1 MSSVPPLR
9 GERAL
14 YIVAGVSLLLAVGFL
29 HREVLW
35 QGLVYH
41 MDDAADGYYPSH
53 VAILRAFSQGQL
65 PTWERGAWCGWPL
78 SADPYYGAF
87 YPLTV
92 LFAIFGAV
100 RGLGFTIALHM
111 LLSSAG
117 TFWLLRRRKLDVG
130 PALLGAAAVGFSSFM
145 VCRIRHIIFA
155 ELFAW
160 LPFVFV
166 GVEGWLSTR
175 RARELILAA
184 AATGLALLCGALPLA
199 PYVAIVGAAYVLPR
213 LVRVESGRRGAF
225 LGLCAS
231 AIAGGLI
238 AAAQIVPTVAHM
250 PYSPRALG
258 ADYAFAS
265 SYAWPSLG
273 YAGTLLVPDAYG
285 TEDRAQWFGAFNHW
299 EMAGYYSGALVVLL
313 APLGLLRAR
322 KRPELWALFAT
333 ALLGVGLAFGDHGP
347 FHAFFFKHVPLYA
360 ALRCPTRALVMGL
373 VALPIL
379 AAEGLTWLLDR
390 ESQRS
395 RVTVG
400 AVAMVLLLAS
410 VVAGYLL
417 SHGKTVYPVNI
428 VAARQAFLHLSI
440 VIAAGSLALLIFAID
455 PQQRRVAGLALAL
468 VTLAELVQVNRGY
481 LSPKPADWATGTERF
496 AAIDWLLAKKPVD
509 RFVTDAQGP
518 FRLHNV
524 GMTYG
529 LESAGGY
536 DSVSVWK
543 LVHYLWI
550 VNHGS
555 PYPFA
560 SLKDDLAAG
569 VIKNFRTPLVD
580 LLNVRWAVGPSP
592 PSPQWIE
599 RYRPPPGQK
608 PHARHEPGW
617 DPRLNVYEN
626 PSFLPRA
633 FVVYGARVE
642 PDDAAQ
648 AKALVSL
655 DPRKKVILDRLPSPA
670 PVGDNRPLTPAAV
683 VRAQRHSL
691 EIEVEPTAPGILVVS
706 EADYPG
712 WSVTVDGKPA
722 QLLRANYALRGV
734 ALGAGRHLVEMRF
747 TSRPTQL
754 GLTLSGLGL
763 LGLIGLGGHGLY
775 GRRGRRRSSVLSSG
789 DGPPLHIAGA
799 DGPLDRRGQGQAPG

>member
-1 MSSVPPLR
+1 MSSVPPPR

-14 YIVAGVSLLLAVGFL
+14 IIAAGVSLLVAIAFL

-53 VAILRAFSQGQL
+53 VAILRAFAHGQL

-87 YPLTV
+87 YPLTL
-92 LFAIFGAV
+92 LFALFGAV

-117 TFWLLRRRKLDVG
+117 TFWLLRRRKLDLG
-130 PALLGAAAVGFSSFM
+130 PALLGAAAIGFSSFM

-166 GVEGWLSTR
+166 GVDGWLTTR
-175 RARELILAA
+175 RVRELILAA
-184 AATGLALLCGALPLA
+184 GATGLALLCGALPLA

-213 LVRVESGRRGAF
+213 LVRAQGGRRGAF
-225 LGLCAS
+225 VGLAVAALS
-231 AIAGGLI
+231 GGLL

-265 SYAWPSLG
+265 SYAWPNLG
-273 YAGTLLVPDAYG
+273 YAGTLLVPDVYG
-285 TEDRAQWFGAFNHW
+285 SEDRAQWFGAFNHW

-322 KRPELWALFAT
+322 RRPELWALFGT

-379 AAEGLTWLLDR
+379 AAEGLTWLLSQ
-390 ESQRS
+390 ESRPA
-395 RVTVG
+395 RTTVG
-400 AVAMVLLLAS
+400 
-410 VVAGYLL
+410 VVAGILLAAGVVAAYLL
-417 SHGKTVYPVNI
+417 THGKDVYPPNVA
-428 VAARQAFLHLSI
+428 AARQAFAHLS
-440 VIAAGSLALLIFAID
+440 VVVAAGSLALLVFALD
-455 PQQRRVAGLALAL
+455 PQQRRVAGMALAL
-468 VTLAELVQVNRGY
+468 VALADLVQVDRGY
-481 LSPKPADWATGTERF
+481 LQPKPADWATGTERF
-496 AAIDWLLAKKPVD
+496 AAVDWLLAKQPID

-536 DSVSVWK
+536 DSVSVWR

-550 VNHGS
+550 VNHGA
-555 PYPFA
+555 PYPFS

-569 VIKNFRTPLVD
+569 VIKNFHTPLVD
-580 LLNVRWAVGPSP
+580 LLNVRWAIGPAP
-592 PSPQWIE
+592 PSPAWVE

-626 PSFLPRA
+626 PRFLPRA

-642 PDDAAQ
+642 PTDAAQ
-648 AKALVSL
+648 ARALVGL
-655 DPRKKVILDRLPSPA
+655 DPRKQVILDRAPLPA
-670 PVGDNRPLTPAAV
+670 PVGDGRDLTPATV
-683 VRAQRHSL
+683 VRTWRHSL
-691 EIEVEPTAPGILVVS
+691 EIEVTPTAPGILVVS

-712 WSVTVDGKPA
+712 WSVTVDGQPA
-722 QLLRANYALRGV
+722 PLLRADYALRGV
-734 ALGAGRHLVEMRF
+734 ALGAGRHVVEMRF
-747 TSRPTQL
+747 VSRPTQL
-754 GLTLSGLGL
+754 GLGLSGVGL
-763 LGLIGLGGHGLY
+763 LGLVGLGLY

-799 DGPLDRRGQGQAPG
+799 DGPMDRRGQGQAAG